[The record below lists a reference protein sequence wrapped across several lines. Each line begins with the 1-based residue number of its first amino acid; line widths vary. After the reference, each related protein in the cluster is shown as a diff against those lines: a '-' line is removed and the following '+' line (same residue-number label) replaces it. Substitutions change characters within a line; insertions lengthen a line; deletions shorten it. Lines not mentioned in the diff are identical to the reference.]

1 MKGFFKRNRTVIII
15 VLIVAILGGGY
26 YALRSRRTSQVTQYQ
41 TAKIAR
47 GNLVAMIGA
56 TGTVHAQ
63 QTATLTWQ
71 TSGSVQVVNVKVG
84 DNVPA
89 GFVMAYLDK
98 TSLPQNVIAAEG
110 DLADA
115 RTTLNNLLNSS
126 TDLAQAAIDL
136 KTAKEDYDKA
146 VYYLKYLQTSH
157 RVPQTMYTAKLVQT
171 MRNGWRYD
179 YTTENFKGP
188 APQDWITDAENDL
201 ALKTAKLQDA
211 QRTYDRLAG
220 GNKDAI
226 ASAQARVDAAQATL
240 KTAQII
246 APFGGIVTDAEP
258 LPGDQVTAGTTAFR
272 IDDLSSLYVDVSVS
286 EVDINSVAVGQDADL
301 TFDAILNKTY
311 HGQVVEVSNVG
322 ATSNGIVNFTVTV
335 QLTDPDSMVK
345 PGMTAAVNIVVNE
358 LKDVVLVPNRA
369 VRTVNGERVVYVLEN
384 GKLTSKKIVLG
395 ASSDISSVLNSG
407 EVKEGDTIILNPPTQ
422 FQGGP
427 GGGGGPRATFGG
439 G

>member
-1 MKGFFKRNRTVIII
+1 MKGFFKRNRTIII
-15 VLIVAILGGGY
+15 LVLIVAILGGGY
-26 YALRSRRTSQVTQYQ
+26 YVLRSRRAASQVTQYQ

-47 GNLVAMIGA
+47 GNLVATIGA

-63 QTATLTWQ
+63 QTALLNWQ
-71 TSGSVQVVNVKVG
+71 TSGSVEVVNVKVG

-89 GFVMAYLDK
+89 DFVMAYLDK
-98 TSLPQNVIAAEG
+98 TSLPQNVIAAEA

-115 RTTLNNLLNSS
+115 KTTLNNLLNSS

-136 KTAKEDYDKA
+136 KSAKEDYDKA
-146 VYYLKYLQTSH
+146 AYYLQYLKVSH
-157 RVPQTMYTAKLVQT
+157 RVPQTIYTAKLVQT

-179 YTTENFKGP
+179 YKTENFKGP

-240 KTAQII
+240 KTAQIV
-246 APFGGIVTDAEP
+246 APFGGIVTDADP
-258 LPGDQVTAGTTAFR
+258 LSGDQVTAGTTAFR

-286 EVDINSVAVGQDADL
+286 EVDINSVSVGQSADL
-301 TFDAILNKTY
+301 SFDAILNKSY
-311 HGQVVEVSNVG
+311 HGTVVEVSNVG
-322 ATSNGIVNFTVTV
+322 DTVNGIVNFTVTV

-369 VRTVNGERVVYVLEN
+369 VRSVNGDRVVYVMEN
-384 GKLTSKKIVLG
+384 GKPVEKKIVLG
-395 ASSDISSVLNSG
+395 ASSDVSSVISGG

-427 GGGGGPRATFGG
+427 GGGGVQRRVGG
-439 G
+439 

>member
-1 MKGFFKRNRTVIII
+1 MNGFFKRNRTLII
-15 VLIVAILGGGY
+15 VVLIAVVAVGGFVV
-26 YALRSRRTSQVTQYQ
+26 LRNRRAATQATQYQ
-41 TAKIAR
+41 TAKVAR
-47 GNLVAMIGA
+47 GNLVATIGA
-56 TGTVHAQ
+56 TGTVHAK

-71 TSGSVQVVNVKVG
+71 TTGSVDTVNVKVG

-89 GFVMAYLDK
+89 DFVMAYLDK
-98 TSLPQNVIAAEG
+98 TSLPQNIIAAEA

-115 RTTLNNLLNSS
+115 KTTLNNLLNSS

-146 VYYLKYLQTSH
+146 AYYLKYLQTSH

-179 YTTENFKGP
+179 YKTENFKGP
-188 APQDWITDAENDL
+188 APQDWITDAQNDL
-201 ALKTAKLQDA
+201 ALKSAKLQDA

-226 ASAQARVDAAQATL
+226 ASAQARVDAAQASL
-240 KTAQII
+240 NLSRIV

-258 LPGDQVTAGTTAFR
+258 LPGDQVAAGTTAFR
-272 IDDLSSLYVDVSVS
+272 LDDLSSLYVDVSVS
-286 EVDINSVAVGQDADL
+286 EVDINSVNVGQDAEIS
-301 TFDAILNKTY
+301 FDAILNKTY
-311 HGQVVEVSNVG
+311 HGNVVEVSNVG
-322 ATSNGIVNFTVTV
+322 DTVNGIVNFTVTV
-335 QLTDPDSMVK
+335 QITDPDNMVK

-369 VRTVNGERVVYVLEN
+369 VRSVNGDRVVYVMEN
-384 GKLTSKKIVLG
+384 GKPVEKKIVLG
-395 ASSDISSVLNSG
+395 SSSDVSSVVTG
-407 EVKEGDTIILNPPTQ
+407 GDVKEGDTIVLNPPTQ

-427 GGGGGPRATFGG
+427 GGGGVRRQVGG